1 MNGPLSSNLLIVE
14 MGERLSAAAC
24 GSLLAELGATVVLV
38 ERVSPTHHRS
48 GKNLHRATMAAGKL
62 SVALDTNDTDSID
75 FIRRLIET
83 ADATITSSDLDME
96 WPSPIKDALTQNK
109 SICDVTAFSG
119 AAPYAAMSEALMQAF
134 TGTMDTTG
142 DPESTPTLTRAP
154 VLEITAG
161 IYAAAGILLAQRA
174 RRQYGLSQTVSIS
187 LFDCAMSMMTTFIP
201 RYLAGGKPQ
210 RIGNHHASMSPWNA
224 YKARDGWVMVCSGSN
239 DQWKRICTLLDRPE
253 LGTDSN
259 FETATARVLSNP
271 EVDRMMEEWMSR
283 YSVNE
288 CLERLNAAVIPCGPV
303 SEISQ
308 LFTDQS
314 LLYRKMVTLLRDPET
329 NRDVHVPG
337 ALFRSSR
344 SRGKSAG
351 RIPPVDGD
359 RSVVAGLLNLKTA
372 PPQIASSPL
381 KPVLEGLR
389 VIEIGQYT
397 TAPLTARQLGA
408 FGADVIKVEPPG
420 GEPARSLPPH
430 RDGQGVFFTLSNS
443 DKRGIVIDLRKDEDK
458 KLLAEM
464 VKRADVLVENM
475 KPGALTRFGF
485 SPEELSQLN
494 PRLVYCAVS
503 GFGTDSPNSMLGAMD
518 TTIQGMAGIMDLT
531 RSNGTPFKIGLS
543 IADVVGGQL
552 GLTFILAALEE
563 RERTG
568 YGQFID
574 LSMHDAAAWIIRT
587 EWNGNVVP
595 LPAVLPCA
603 DGFIVCEETD
613 EKRVTSLGT
622 SIGSLTRSAA
632 VDELK
637 NQGYGAAPVLTL
649 SEALQSREVTSRDII
664 LVGKSPTGAEWHLLS
679 SPIQLAQ
686 TPANVSRAMGSLD
699 CDRASVFSE
708 SKIGSYA

>member
-1 MNGPLSSNLLIVE
+1 MNSPLSADFLIVE
-14 MGERLSAAAC
+14 LGERLSAAAC

-38 ERVSPTHHRS
+38 EPVRQIHPGS
-48 GKNLHRATMAAGKL
+48 GKSPHRATMAAGKL
-62 SVALDTNDTDSID
+62 SVALDPDDSDSVD
-75 FIRRLIET
+75 FILRLIEA
-83 ADATITSSDLDME
+83 ADATITSSDLDFQ
-96 WPSPIKDALTQNK
+96 WPSPVKVALARST

-119 AAPYAAMSEALMQAF
+119 AAPHPAMSEGLMQAF

-142 DPESTPTLTRAP
+142 DPDSGPTLTRAP

-174 RRQYGLSQTVSIS
+174 RRQYGLSQPVSIS

-201 RYLAGGKPQ
+201 RYLMGGKPQ

-224 YKARDGWVMVCSGSN
+224 YKASDGWVMVCSGSN

-253 LGTDSN
+253 LGTDPS
-259 FETATARVLSNP
+259 FENATARVRSNP
-271 EVDRMMEEWMSR
+271 EVDRMMEEWMSQH
-283 YSVNE
+283 SVSE
-288 CLERLNAAVIPCGPV
+288 CLERLNAVFIPCGPV

-314 LLYRKMVTLLRDPET
+314 LLYRKMVTLLHDPET
-329 NRDVHVPG
+329 NRDVRVPG
-337 ALFRSSR
+337 ALFRSSS
-344 SRGKSAG
+344 SRGKSAT
-351 RIPPVDGD
+351 RIPRVGD
-359 RSVVAGLLNLKTA
+359 DRTAVASLLKSRVA
-372 PPQIASSPL
+372 IRQSASGPPKA
-381 KPVLEGLR
+381 VLDGLR

-408 FGADVIKVEPPG
+408 FGADVVKVEPPG

-430 RDGQGVFFTLSNS
+430 RDGQSVFFTLSNS

-485 SPEELSQLN
+485 SPQELAQLN
-494 PRLVYCAVS
+494 PRLIYCAVS
-503 GFGTDSPNSMLGAMD
+503 GFGTDSPNSTLGAMD
-518 TTIQGMAGIMDLT
+518 TTIQGMSGIMDLT
-531 RSNGTPFKIGLS
+531 RSDGTPFKIGLS

-595 LPAVLPCA
+595 LPAVLPCE
-603 DGFIVCEETD
+603 DGFVVCEPASGMPDNLT
-613 EKRVTSLGT
+613 
-622 SIGSLTRSAA
+622 GSLTRSAA
-632 VDELK
+632 IHELSSR
-637 NQGYGAAPVLTL
+637 GYAAAPVLTL
-649 SEALQSREVTSRDII
+649 SEALKSREVTAQDI
-664 LVGKSPTGAEWHLLS
+664 VVSGKSPTGAKWHLLS
-679 SPIQLAQ
+679 SPIQLAE
-686 TPANVSRAMGSLD
+686 TPAKVVRAMGPLG
-699 CDRASVFSE
+699 CDTDSVLSDW
-708 SKIGSYA
+708 KIDSRV